1 MVEGGR
7 NPSTHLNWRD
17 HVFFAHRPCAIGESR
32 KSSNSKTIESEN
44 TVDNTTD
51 MAALTINVPAGDKQ
65 SEAFKDALKV
75 ALAVTTYSSKV
86 EWVKGTEPLTG

>member
-1 MVEGGR
+1 MQMA
-7 NPSTHLNWRD
+7 
-17 HVFFAHRPCAIGESR
+17 HVTCAKRPCAIGESR
-32 KSSNSKTIESEN
+32 KKFEIADNRESET

-51 MAALTINVPAGDKQ
+51 MATLTVKVPAGSKD

-86 EWVKGTEPLTG
+86 EWVKGTKPLRGRLS